1 MSSPQDDGK
10 TTTIQI
16 TSDVGTNDDELK
28 EQSTEVTVA
37 QNLSL
42 LQRIQDLELNAAEL
56 KEKVEIDEDELF
68 HVYSGHK
75 ISGPHYPNDI
85 MKMFFCGEISDVFWV
100 IRGDDATG
108 DDTDEEKWCKVH
120 LSHEDTEDNKQFKST
135 YPKLYNYV
143 NSKLNAKLQLKT
155 FNRPMAIPNG
165 TKSAVKGT
173 KRCVKILGVI
183 LIIIFSIFIGL
194 HALVPGC
201 CGIIL
206 WFITYESDSHGGKV
220 AAIIS
225 TVLTYSGLI
234 IIPLIIV
241 YVLLLDTVNAEEWDS
256 QIQSWMIA
264 YIAWGISS
272 YLLVTLILAL
282 VFVGRVSD
290 FDSDNAL
297 NQLWSG
303 IFWIIGVD
311 LGDVSAD
318 DLTSGGDKLLLCC
331 VLWVFPCLA
340 SLLPA
345 AIIGFISNFIL
356 EEKFELK
363 CNDEIQSDIENVM
376 CYDGFGCCEVISSHD
391 YSNMYGFMGGLASN
405 ILATWAII
413 RIVGFLMTSASS
425 SASLYA
431 KKKKKKNIQR

>member
-10 TTTIQI
+10 TTTIQVP
-16 TSDVGTNDDELK
+16 SDALTNDELK
-28 EQSTEVTVA
+28 EKSAEVE
-37 QNLSL
+37 N
-42 LQRIQDLELNAAEL
+42 
-56 KEKVEIDEDELF
+56 VEIDEDELF

-75 ISGPHYPNDI
+75 ISGPHYPHDI
-85 MKMFFCGEISDVFWV
+85 MKMCSCGEISDVFWV
-100 IRGDDATG
+100 IRGDDVTG
-108 DDTDEEKWCKVH
+108 EEDDGAKWCKVH

-143 NSKLNAKLQLKT
+143 DSKLKAKQLKT
-155 FNRPMAIPNG
+155 FNRPMVIPNG

-206 WFITYESDSHGGKV
+206 WFITSDSDSRGGKV
-220 AAIIS
+220 AASIS

-241 YVLLLDTVNAEEWDS
+241 YVVLLDTVNADEWDS

-264 YIAWGISS
+264 YIAWGVSS
-272 YLLVTLILAL
+272 YVLMTFMVALLLVDD
-282 VFVGRVSD
+282 VSD
-290 FDSDNAL
+290 FDGKNAV
-297 NQLWSG
+297 NQLYSG

-311 LGDVSAD
+311 LGDVRPG
-318 DLTSGGDKLLLCC
+318 DLIKGGDDWLLICC

-363 CNDEIQSDIENVM
+363 CNDEIQSDIENL
-376 CYDGFGCCEVISSHD
+376 CFDDGFGCCEVISSHD

-413 RIVGFLMTSASS
+413 RIVGFLMTSASRT
-425 SASLYA
+425 ASLYA
-431 KKKKKKNIQR
+431 KKKKKKK